1 MGSRTRLVSSKD
13 QTHTRCSVPL
23 VGCFWGRSHPPL
35 HECRGTLGVFFFLD
49 VACCGPCRWEMP
61 LPASRAVPALVPV
74 LLPGD
79 AEGFRGCPAAHF
91 SFTSS
96 RRESSGYFWG
106 LLYPSTVPGPIS
118 ARAHQGL
125 SDCSCSAPTLLL
137 LGSSI
142 PLTPS
147 SLQQL
152 PPAGTRLLDP
162 PGCWVQVVGTHGWVL
177 EAPRVLPSS
186 GSPGT
191 PTCGSRAARPEPPCA
206 TSLFN

>member
-1 MGSRTRLVSSKD
+1 
-13 QTHTRCSVPL
+13 
-23 VGCFWGRSHPPL
+23 
-35 HECRGTLGVFFFLD
+35 
-49 VACCGPCRWEMP
+49 MP

-79 AEGFRGCPAAHF
+79 AEGFRGCPAAYF

-106 LLYPSTVPGPIS
+106 LLYPGTIPGPIS
-118 ARAHQGL
+118 ARAHRGL

-152 PPAGTRLLDP
+152 PPAETRLLDP

-191 PTCGSRAARPEPPCA
+191 PTCGSRATRPEPPCA